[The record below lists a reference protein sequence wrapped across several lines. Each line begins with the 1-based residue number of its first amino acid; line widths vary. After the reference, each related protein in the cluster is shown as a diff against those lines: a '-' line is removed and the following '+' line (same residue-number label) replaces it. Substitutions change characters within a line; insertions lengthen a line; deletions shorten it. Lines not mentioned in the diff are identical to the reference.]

1 MPLPTPS
8 ARAIILPS
16 TTERM
21 NAVSLSPA
29 LHAALD
35 RPVWSALEGGHR
47 HLALGGPL
55 AKRYPREIGPFA
67 AVADEAIADDS
78 RVAWE
83 ALATLLL
90 PGEAAMLVTRDAP
103 RAAPA
108 QAAGLTL
115 TPLDPVL
122 QMVATGEPA
131 PATLAFA
138 VLGEADAPE
147 MRALAGLTNPGPFAE
162 RTHELGEFLG
172 IREDSRL
179 AAMTGERMRPH
190 GAVEV
195 SAVCVHPA
203 HRGKA
208 YARHLLAERT
218 RRILAQ
224 GQQPFL
230 HVYPSNAGAIT
241 LYESL
246 GYVLRRQL
254 HLTRVMRA

>member
-1 MPLPTPS
+1 M
-8 ARAIILPS
+8 
-16 TTERM
+16 
-21 NAVSLSPA
+21 SLSPA
-29 LHAALD
+29 LHASLD

-47 HLALGGPL
+47 HLAVGGPL

-67 AVADEAIADDS
+67 AVAGDTLGGDRCA
-78 RVAWE
+78 AWK
-83 ALATLLL
+83 ALAALLL
-90 PGEAAMLVTRDAP
+90 PGEAAMLVTLDAP
-103 RAAPA
+103 PQSPA
-108 QAAGLTL
+108 QLSGLTL

-122 QMVATGEPA
+122 QMVATRAPA
-131 PATLAFA
+131 PGTLPFA
-138 VLGEADAPE
+138 VLGEADAGA
-147 MRALAGLTNPGPFAE
+147 MRALAGLTNPGPFAQ

-172 IREDSRL
+172 IREGGRL

-195 SAVCVHPA
+195 SAVCVHPE

-224 GQQPFL
+224 GHQPFL
-230 HVYPSNAGAIT
+230 HVYPSNTGAIA

-246 GYVLRRQL
+246 GYVVRRQL
-254 HLTRVMRA
+254 HLTRVMLA

>member
-1 MPLPTPS
+1 M
-8 ARAIILPS
+8 
-16 TTERM
+16 
-21 NAVSLSPA
+21 SLSPA
-29 LHAALD
+29 LNASLD
-35 RPVWSALEGGHR
+35 RPVWSALEGGQR

-55 AKRYPREIGPFA
+55 AKRYPRAIGPFA
-67 AVADEAIADDS
+67 AVADEALRDGRSA
-78 RVAWE
+78 AWE
-83 ALATLLL
+83 ALAALLL

-103 RAAPA
+103 A
-108 QAAGLTL
+108 QVSGLAL

-122 QMVATGEPA
+122 QMVATRAPA
-131 PATLAFA
+131 PPALPFA
-138 VLGEADAPE
+138 VLGEADACD
-147 MRALAGLTNPGPFAE
+147 MRALAALTNPGPFAQ

-172 IREDSRL
+172 IREEGRL

-195 SAVCVHPA
+195 SAVCVHPE

-224 GQQPFL
+224 GRQPFL
-230 HVYPSNAGAIT
+230 HVYPGNAGAIA

-246 GYVLRRQL
+246 GYAVRRRL
-254 HLTRVMRA
+254 HLTRVMLA

>member
-1 MPLPTPS
+1 MSLP
-8 ARAIILPS
+8 
-16 TTERM
+16 
-21 NAVSLSPA
+21 PA
-29 LHAALD
+29 LHATLD
-35 RPVWSALEGGHR
+35 QPVWSALEGGHR

-55 AKRYPREIGPFA
+55 ARRYPREIGPFA
-67 AVADEAIADDS
+67 ALADDS
-78 RVAWE
+78 PAAWE
-83 ALATLLL
+83 ALAALLL
-90 PGEAAMLVTRDAP
+90 PGEAAMLVTPDAP
-103 RAAPA
+103 RQGP
-108 QAAGLTL
+108 GFTV

-122 QMVATGEPA
+122 QMVATRA
-131 PATLAFA
+131 PGPGTLPFA
-138 VLGEADAPE
+138 VLGGADAGE
-147 MRALAGLTNPGPFAE
+147 MRELAGLTNPGPFAQ

-172 IREDSRL
+172 IREAGRL

-195 SAVCVHPA
+195 SAVCVHPE

-218 RRILAQ
+218 RRIMAG

-230 HVYPSNAGAIT
+230 HVYPSNRGAIA

-254 HLTRVMRA
+254 HLTRVTLA

>member
-1 MPLPTPS
+1 MEKITPMP
-8 ARAIILPS
+8 IH
-16 TTERM
+16 
-21 NAVSLSPA
+21 PA

-67 AVADEAIADDS
+67 ALADDS
-78 RVAWE
+78 PQAWE
-83 ALATLLL
+83 ALAALLL
-90 PGEAAMLVTRDAP
+90 PGEAAMLVTATAP
-103 RAAPA
+103 VRAP
-108 QAAGLTL
+108 GLSL

-122 QMVATGEPA
+122 QMVATRDLA
-131 PATLAFA
+131 PATLSFS

-147 MRALAGLTNPGPFAE
+147 MRELAGLTNPGPFAQ

-172 IREDSRL
+172 VRAGGRL
-179 AAMTGERMRPH
+179 AAMAGERMRPD

-195 SAVCVHPA
+195 SAVCVHPE
-203 HRGKA
+203 HRGQA

-218 RRILAQ
+218 RRIMAQ
-224 GQQPFL
+224 GNQPFL
-230 HVYPSNAGAIT
+230 HVYPSNRGAIA

-246 GYVLRRQL
+246 GYVVRRQL
-254 HLTRVMRA
+254 HLTRAELSS